1 MGKIQ
6 TILIALD
13 LTVGFLVASTSLQAA
28 LTSTAIVSGS
38 TTAVVAADPISY
50 QGRLSDNG
58 SPASGSY
65 DFQFTLRDA
74 ASAGN
79 ALGEAIKMTLSVQS
93 GVFSASLP
101 WSPSVVSQLS
111 LS

>member
-28 LTSTAIVSGS
+28 LTSTAVVSGS

-50 QGRLSDNG
+50 QGD
-58 SPASGSY
+58 SP
-65 DFQFTLRDA
+65 TVVL
-74 ASAGN
+74 
-79 ALGEAIKMTLSVQS
+79 LPVVPTI
-93 GVFSASLP
+93 FS
-101 WSPSVVSQLS
+101 SP
-111 LS
+111 